1 MKEVYNA
8 LLIIGIVLGGLV
20 IALGLFALYQK
31 NKESAKHSS

>member
-1 MKEVYNA
+1 MDGWTAA
-8 LLIIGIVLGGLV
+8 LIAVSILAFGG

>member
-1 MKEVYNA
+1 MNGWTA
-8 LLIIGIVLGGLV
+8 AFLAILTLAFLG